1 MSSRSYKQEISK
13 AANEGVKTGR
23 GQGLGMGFF
32 FFLIFCVYA
41 LGMWCV
47 HRFFFCRCFGGVF
60 FCRWNAITAC
70 SAARLCSPIVCR
82 HLSIGSHLAGTV
94 PSLCVTRIS
103 TAAT

>member
-47 HRFFFCRCFGGVF
+47 HRFFFCFVGVLVFVF
-60 FCRWNAITAC
+60 FF
-70 SAARLCSPIVCR
+70 V
-82 HLSIGSHLAGTV
+82 AGI
-94 PSLCVTRIS
+94 PSLRVLQLVFVRQLF
-103 TAAT
+103 AAT